1 MLTLYNCFVAFVTK
15 PVNIKFF
22 FADAAAHSR
31 LTDSQPLPRLLCRSL
46 RSPRSRNQRP
56 VALSILHSSLRHGAR
71 LYRRRRHLPCKASIL
86 RAQRLAP
93 ASSTAKALGKT
104 SKKHRLSLLHGQEIA
119 LHAFGKT
126 SGPFPRLPTA
136 KPSESRSSCIR
147 CGPLN
152 FPYFFIDICAD

>member
-22 FADAAAHSR
+22 FAEAAALRGSPTHSR
-31 LTDSQPLPRLLCRSL
+31 CRDYYAGRYAVPAAETSV
-46 RSPRSRNQRP
+46 PSRCQYCTP
-56 VALSILHSSLRHGAR
+56 PSGMGAR

>member
-1 MLTLYNCFVAFVTK
+1 MAFVTNACQHK
-15 PVNIKFF
+15 IFLRGCRRS
-22 FADAAAHSR
+22 FAAHRLTAAARDYYAGRYAVPAAETSVPSR
-31 LTDSQPLPRLLCRSL
+31 CQYCTPPSGMVHDCTGGGDICPAKRRSW
-46 RSPRSRNQRP
+46 
-56 VALSILHSSLRHGAR
+56 
-71 LYRRRRHLPCKASIL
+71 

-93 ASSTAKALGKT
+93 ASSTGQSTWKNF
-104 SKKHRLSLLHGQEIA
+104 KKHRLSLLHGQEIA